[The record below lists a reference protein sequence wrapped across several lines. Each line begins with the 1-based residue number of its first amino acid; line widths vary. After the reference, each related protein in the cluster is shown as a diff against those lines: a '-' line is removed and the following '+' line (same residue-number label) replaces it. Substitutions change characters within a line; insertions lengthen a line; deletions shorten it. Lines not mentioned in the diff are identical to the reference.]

1 MDLKQQ
7 IDQLNEVI
15 NTYEANIETLKEK
28 LKDARIKRRKFLLL
42 EEKAKEIIN
51 ESEAPNRE
59 ANESSEAYTDRLK
72 KLGFA
77 GKQTIS

>member
-28 LKDARIKRRKFLLL
+28 LKDARVKRRKFLLL
-42 EEKAKEIIN
+42 EDKAKQIISP
-51 ESEAPNRE
+51 ETPQRE
-59 ANESSEAYTDRLK
+59 ANESSEEYMERLK

>member
-15 NTYEANIETLKEK
+15 NTFEANIETLKEK

-42 EEKAKEIIN
+42 EEKAKEII
-51 ESEAPNRE
+51 SEE
-59 ANESSEAYTDRLK
+59 AAIQILENVGSLSVK
-72 KLGFA
+72 
-77 GKQTIS
+77 